1 MSSAFRHDENAKHVV
16 TNKESKFVNLHGKIY
31 ELDSGET
38 ELVFDQEHQL
48 LNASIPLD
56 FSITINV
63 ASMLIGLVFLL
74 LVFIISGFKAKKN
87 KGAPSGM
94 LSFLEPIVLFVRDDI
109 VKPNIGK
116 HYNKFLP
123 YLLTLFFF
131 ILINNLLG
139 LLPGS
144 ANVTGNIAITLVL
157 SCITLIV
164 TNLSGN
170 KSYWGHIFNPPG
182 VPLALMPIMIPIEL
196 VGIFT
201 KPFGRA
207 YYYFK
212 FNIINIH
219 GTKWVRK
226 HCCMG
231 SFSSCSN
238 FCSFYGFNRSI
249 SSIFTSLYFYITN
262 LPFYWV
268 SYCRTSLKYCLT

>member
-16 TNKESKFVNLHGKIY
+16 TSKESKFVNLHGKIY

-56 FSITINV
+56 FSITKNV

-196 VGIFT
+196 VGIFQNLCIDDKT
-201 KPFGRA
+201 ICQHFSRA

-238 FCSFYGFNRSI
+238 FLFFLWI
-249 SSIFTSLYFYITN
+249 
-262 LPFYWV
+262 
-268 SYCRTSLKYCLT
+268 